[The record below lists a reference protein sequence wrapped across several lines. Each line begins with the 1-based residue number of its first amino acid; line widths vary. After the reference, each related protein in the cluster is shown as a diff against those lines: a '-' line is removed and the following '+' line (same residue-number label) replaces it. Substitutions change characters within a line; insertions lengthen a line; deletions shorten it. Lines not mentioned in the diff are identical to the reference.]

1 MFYLF
6 DFAVNYD
13 EPTDPTYLGIAKEN
27 ALWLSKLLLYWV
39 NPLIKKGR
47 YGKIQSPDDVFDLP
61 PDMSAAAASE
71 TFATYISPGY
81 FVLAKKPYFILLLSL
96 FHIVY
101 DQQCNKFIY
110 DQISWHSGHNF
121 GRNVHF
127 FVPESIYDR

>member
-1 MFYLF
+1 MFYLS

-81 FVLAKKPYFILLLSL
+81 FVPVKKPYFTLFRNV
-96 FHIVY
+96 FHIFY
-101 DQQCNKFIY
+101 DQQCNK
-110 DQISWHSGHNF
+110 
-121 GRNVHF
+121 
-127 FVPESIYDR
+127 SIYE

>member
-1 MFYLF
+1 MVYIF

-81 FVLAKKPYFILLLSL
+81 FVPVKKPYFTLFRNV
-96 FHIVY
+96 FHIFMIMHRRTLF
-101 DQQCNKFIY
+101 QTIQL
-110 DQISWHSGHNF
+110 
-121 GRNVHF
+121 
-127 FVPESIYDR
+127 